1 MSVQAH
7 QSLSQDMAFELVAT
21 LFDQALGLCRAAG
34 LAFGSRIVEW
44 RARPRSRSE
53 LAMAMDG
60 IVRGLGC
67 SRADAEAEIRKTVL
81 AGLATPD

>member
-7 QSLSQDMAFELVAT
+7 QSLSQHMAFELVAT

-44 RARPRSRSE
+44 RARARSRSE

-60 IVRGLGC
+60 TVRDLGW
-67 SRADAEAEIRKTVL
+67 SRAEAEAEIRKSFWQ
-81 AGLATPD
+81 A